1 MNSDMRA
8 AMRGLLHQLCESVYR
23 EMQLR
28 AELRRVTKELK
39 ALRPLLPY
47 ADSGTEDDQ
56 LATRDGR
63 GGARRRPYDRRH

>member
-1 MNSDMRA
+1 MSSEMRA
-8 AMRGLLHQLCESVYR
+8 ALRGLIRQLCESVYR

-28 AELRRVTKELK
+28 AQLRHVNKELA
-39 ALRPLLPY
+39 ALRSLLPG

-63 GGARRRPYDRRH
+63 GGASRRPYDRRH